1 MDERVRV
8 LPQSYKSI
16 TQSPYLC
23 DTRATRVCGF
33 SQLAIDTLLEPAT
46 MATMKNFKNHFNHIE
61 DARYSVGALS
71 AFRSVNAQDVIFKV
85 PGDNRQFQQVA
96 SFSAHS
102 IDAALDGLF
111 DEQFN
116 PKQVQFI
123 RVTQFRK
130 DMNGRNQS
138 NASKIFPYGC

>member
-1 MDERVRV
+1 
-8 LPQSYKSI
+8 
-16 TQSPYLC
+16 
-23 DTRATRVCGF
+23 
-33 SQLAIDTLLEPAT
+33 
-46 MATMKNFKNHFNHIE
+46 MKNFKNHFNHIE

-130 DMNGRNQS
+130 DMNGRNQE
-138 NASKIFPYGC
+138 NAEKIFPYGCALVGNELGPAMVCGSGPLVSAFAVVV